1 MATYEPLKET
11 KDNLEWRINH
21 TTIAKCCYCISTYW
35 DDTQIDHSL
44 NLKYLRPADSSRWNM
59 KENENLLKWST
70 SIMTIPLSSVI
81 FFFRKNL
88 HVVYHGRRQFVC
100 QRRMYSWQ
108 QSSITC
114 VETTYKL
121 TFFVVNLDIQ
131 LRQCQWMTLFL
142 KLLLSK

>member
-81 FFFRKNL
+81 IFFFGK
-88 HVVYHGRRQFVC
+88 
-100 QRRMYSWQ
+100 
-108 QSSITC
+108 I
-114 VETTYKL
+114 
-121 TFFVVNLDIQ
+121 
-131 LRQCQWMTLFL
+131 
-142 KLLLSK
+142 

>member
-81 FFFRKNL
+81 FCFRKNL

-121 TFFVVNLDIQ
+121 TFLWSILIVD
-131 LRQCQWMTLFL
+131 
-142 KLLLSK
+142 

>member
-59 KENENLLKWST
+59 KENENLLNYDNTTK
-70 SIMTIPLSSVI
+70 LCN